1 MYISKKTQKIIDEYG
16 FFLIKEIPIF
26 NDDGR
31 QISFSQ
37 RYERLPDFL
46 EEEAKRKFL
55 GLCY

>member
-31 QISFSQ
+31 QIAFSQ
-37 RYERLPDFL
+37 QYRRLPDFI

-55 GLCY
+55 ELVA